1 MLITIDTEEALKY
14 SLSVQD
20 LAVLDVIRRLLAADG
35 GAVETHANRA
45 YKWLSN
51 STILRHLQCGSF
63 RSARQLH
70 NIINKLCAV
79 GLLAKCTYFGKPYY
93 HAPQRKTKAATA
105 APRQN
110 RAAAPSVAAPVP
122 RAVAPTVAAA
132 PSVPGT
138 SAAPSVAPSVPR
150 RVDAPTVAAAPSV
163 PGTSA
168 APTVAPPVPRR
179 VDAPTV
185 AAAPVPS
192 VSSALHADHT
202 AEPTPEEVR
211 AALAAI
217 DQKTAEHEKRAAAVI
232 EQRKK
237 AFAATIQKL
246 VPTLDML
253 NAHIKEMKWQD
264 FDLDGFITFNTERNW
279 SALRKHT
286 WKQLA
291 AMWYDQQCKKMSEL
305 ITYDQ
310 YCIITGKDHAAAS
323 LWTFH
328 HKDPKT
334 GVSYFSR
341 VQSAAIVGGAS
352 TGVQKNAA
360 PLSAPEEGSGKRYM
374 ESLESQ
380 PKAAPGNNPQR

>member
-70 NIINKLCAV
+70 NIINKLCSV

-122 RAVAPTVAAA
+122 RAVAPNVAAA
-132 PSVPGT
+132 PVV
-138 SAAPSVAPSVPR
+138 PSVAPSLQ
-150 RVDAPTVAAAPSV
+150 DGSTQ
-163 PGTSA
+163 
-168 APTVAPPVPRR
+168 
-179 VDAPTV
+179 
-185 AAAPVPS
+185 
-192 VSSALHADHT
+192 
-202 AEPTPEEVR
+202 EPTPEEVR
-211 AALAAI
+211 AALDAI
-217 DQKTAEHEKRAAAVI
+217 DKKTAEHEKRAAAVI

-246 VPTLDML
+246 VPSVQML
-253 NAHIKEMKWQD
+253 RDYAKEMQWQD

-279 SALRKHT
+279 SALRKRT

-291 AMWYDQQCKKMSEL
+291 TQWYDQQCKKMSEL
-305 ITYDQ
+305 ITYEK
-310 YCIITGKDHAAAS
+310 YCELCTRDHQNGQI
-323 LWTFH
+323 WKWH

-334 GVSYFSR
+334 GISYYSR
-341 VQSAAIVGGAS
+341 VQSAAIVGGES
-352 TGVQKNAA
+352 TQGVQKNAA

-374 ESLESQ
+374 ESLE
-380 PKAAPGNNPQR
+380 KAAPGNNPQR

>member
-20 LAVLDVIRRLLAADG
+20 LAVLDVMRRLLAADG
-35 GAVETHANRA
+35 GAVETNGNRQ

-51 STILRHLQCGSF
+51 STILHHLQCSSF
-63 RSARQLH
+63 RSPRQLH
-70 NIINKLCAV
+70 NIINKLCSV
-79 GLLAKCTYFGKPYY
+79 GLLIKKMWYGKPYY
-93 HAPQRKTKAATA
+93 SAILRKKAATA

-110 RAAAPSVAAPVP
+110 RAAAPTVAAPVP
-122 RAVAPTVAAA
+122 RAAA
-132 PSVPGT
+132 P
-138 SAAPSVAPSVPR
+138 AVAPSI
-150 RVDAPTVAAAPSV
+150 

-185 AAAPVPS
+185 AAAPVVPS
-192 VSSALHADHT
+192 VAPSLQDGST
-202 AEPTPEEVR
+202 TEPTPEEVR

-217 DQKTAEHEKRAAAVI
+217 DQKTAEHEQRAAAVI

-246 VPTLDML
+246 VPSVQML
-253 NAHIKEMKWQD
+253 RDYATENKWQD

-279 SALRKHT
+279 SALRKRT

-291 AMWYDQQCKKMSEL
+291 TQWYDQQCKKLSEL

-310 YCIITGKDHAAAS
+310 YCIIAGKDHAAAK

-328 HKDPKT
+328 HIDQKT

-352 TGVQKNAA
+352 TQGAQKAA
-360 PLSAPEEGSGKRYM
+360 PLDYAPQAKGDGNNKRYLDT
-374 ESLESQ
+374 LEKQ